1 MATVKTFLSK
11 TKNQLYL
18 LILLATCLNMNT
30 LSNEYAADD
39 TVVLTGNTIV
49 AKGIRGIPELLTS
62 DLLYGICK
70 KDVNISGGR
79 YRPFALIVFALEYQ
93 IFGLTPF
100 VSHLINVLL
109 FALLIALLFQLL
121 QKYIFKEHHPY
132 LAFVTCL
139 LFVAHPIHTEVIANV
154 KSRDELITFILLL
167 ITSFSYIKYFQKPS
181 AWIVIIG
188 LTSFF
193 LALLTRESAVP
204 FIAVIPLVAYYFFGQ
219 TIKRSMQLSIP
230 LIGVFI
236 VYLAIRFSVLG
247 FHNLSDKNVMNYPF
261 LYATA
266 SESFATKVVLL
277 FKYVSLL
284 FFPHPLIYEYGYN
297 EIPFNQL
304 SSVSFIFSFIILLT
318 LISFAFYSLKSKTV
332 LSFCIFFFMITI
344 FFFANFVIDI
354 GAFMAERLLF
364 QPSLAFCIIM
374 AILYIRASRK
384 YLLISSIV
392 LTSIFTV
399 FAFRTI
405 QRNSEWKNDRTLNF
419 ADIAKAP
426 NSVRINFNTAN
437 EYLILAAAE
446 KNQTQRTDY
455 YKKAVYYDEKVL
467 SMFRHDQLVYIDLGY
482 AYQGLT
488 NYFKAGDNFLYAYR
502 ADPANPEAL
511 KRITFVSDL
520 LYNEGNGHYRQ
531 GNTDSAIICYKKAI
545 ELNEKNVD
553 AWHNLSKN
561 YLLINDTIN
570 AKYANDTWQIIV
582 KQTTN

>member
-1 MATVKTFLSK
+1 
-11 TKNQLYL
+11 
-18 LILLATCLNMNT
+18 
-30 LSNEYAADD
+30 
-39 TVVLTGNTIV
+39 
-49 AKGIRGIPELLTS
+49 
-62 DLLYGICK
+62 
-70 KDVNISGGR
+70 
-79 YRPFALIVFALEYQ
+79 
-93 IFGLTPF
+93 
-100 VSHLINVLL
+100 
-109 FALLIALLFQLL
+109 
-121 QKYIFKEHHPY
+121 
-132 LAFVTCL
+132 
-139 LFVAHPIHTEVIANV
+139 
-154 KSRDELITFILLL
+154 
-167 ITSFSYIKYFQKPS
+167 
-181 AWIVIIG
+181 
-188 LTSFF
+188 
-193 LALLTRESAVP
+193 
-204 FIAVIPLVAYYFFGQ
+204 
-219 TIKRSMQLSIP
+219 
-230 LIGVFI
+230 
-236 VYLAIRFSVLG
+236 
-247 FHNLSDKNVMNYPF
+247 
-261 LYATA
+261 
-266 SESFATKVVLL
+266 
-277 FKYVSLL
+277 
-284 FFPHPLIYEYGYN
+284 
-297 EIPFNQL
+297 
-304 SSVSFIFSFIILLT
+304 
-318 LISFAFYSLKSKTV
+318 
-332 LSFCIFFFMITI
+332 MITI